1 MPANH
6 DELSGSESGSDPA
19 IGSHEQALHAT
30 SGAGSW
36 RARGVALV
44 FAFGLLGVGAL
55 RYLSLHSEEPP
66 ALAAYATLIY
76 IGLTVIA
83 AVLLIRSGAPLRRLG
98 FTKVKRPWFNLA
110 LVLVGVAVLQLSSS
124 FLTPLWEQLFGAGRD
139 LARFSDVAGS
149 REALIKLLALNWTVA
164 AFGEELAF
172 RIVLMRGIAYALGD
186 TRKAVAMAFIAQ
198 AIIFGLV
205 HAYQGPAGIAGTTIS
220 ALVFGALVLVA
231 RWSIWPAAIAHGLNN
246 TIGIIEIYNV
256 GP

>member
-1 MPANH
+1 MPTND
-6 DELSGSESGSDPA
+6 DELNGGESPTGRT
-19 IGSHEQALHAT
+19 IGSHEQAPDT
-30 SGAGSW
+30 MSGAGAW
-36 RARGVALV
+36 RARGVAFV
-44 FAFGLLGVGAL
+44 FAAGLLVVGRL
-55 RYLSLHSEEPP
+55 RYLSLHSEDPP
-66 ALAAYATLIY
+66 AAAAYATLIY

-98 FTKVKRPWFNLA
+98 FTRVERPWFNLA
-110 LVLVGVAVLQLSSS
+110 LVLVGVLVLQLSSS
-124 FLTPLWEQLFGAGRD
+124 FLTPLWEQLFGSGRD
-139 LARFSDVAGS
+139 LERFADVAGS

-186 TRKAVAMAFIAQ
+186 TRKAVAIAFIVQ

-220 ALVFGALVLVA
+220 ALVFGGLTLVA